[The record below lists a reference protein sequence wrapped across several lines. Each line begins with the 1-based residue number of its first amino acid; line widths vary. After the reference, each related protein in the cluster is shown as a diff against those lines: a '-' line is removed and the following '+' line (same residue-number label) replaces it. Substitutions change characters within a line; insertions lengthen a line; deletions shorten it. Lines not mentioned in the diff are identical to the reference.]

1 MLAQEAPMQIYHL
14 NVFYDDDAVSDQD
27 GSPFV
32 DLAAATAEAFGSL
45 CFLAAQ
51 DMGHGR
57 RIRVRRIDVASS
69 DGEVLGSVSLAEV
82 IATIVPF
89 EDDSFFA
96 EVARQIAL

>member
-1 MLAQEAPMQIYHL
+1 MQIYHL
-14 NVFYDDDAVSDQD
+14 NLFYENDAVSDQD

-57 RIRVRRIDVASS
+57 RIRVRRIDVASP